1 MRRPPAPSRAALT
14 ALLLAPACA
23 LAACSGASSSSS
35 PAPTDSAAAGA
46 PAGSAAPVSGPLTVF
61 AAASLKESFE
71 EIGAALT
78 EDNPDLTIT
87 YDFQGSQDLVSD
99 LANGAE
105 ADVLAT
111 ADERSMASATEQSLV
126 AEPSEFATNRL
137 ALIVPPGNPGG
148 ITGLDASLGGKDLVI
163 CADAV
168 PCGNATNKL
177 EEALGITL
185 SPSSEEQKVTDVR
198 AKVESGEADA
208 GIVYRTDAAASG
220 DKSDEITIP
229 DGGVVNHYPLAVA
242 SAASNT
248 AAAQAFVDFVH
259 GSEGQAILA
268 EHGFGAPGQ

>member
-23 LAACSGASSSSS
+23 LAACSGASSSSA
-35 PAPTDSAAAGA
+35 PAPADSAAQASADG
-46 PAGSAAPVSGPLTVF
+46 AAPVSGALTVF
-61 AAASLKESFE
+61 AASSLKESFE

-78 EDNPDLTIT
+78 EKNPGLTIT

-148 ITGLDASLGGKDLVI
+148 ITGLDPSLAGKDLVI

-177 EEALGITL
+177 EEALGIAL
-185 SPSSEEQKVTDVR
+185 SPSSEEQRVTDVR

-208 GIVYRTDAAASG
+208 GIVYKTDAAASG
-220 DKSDEITIP
+220 SASDEVTIP

-242 SAASNT
+242 SAASNPS
-248 AAAQAFVDFVH
+248 AARAFVDFVH

>member
-23 LAACSGASSSSS
+23 LAACSGASSSSA
-35 PAPTDSAAAGA
+35 PAPADSAAQASADG
-46 PAGSAAPVSGPLTVF
+46 AAPVSGALTVF
-61 AAASLKESFE
+61 AASSLKESFE

-78 EDNPDLTIT
+78 EKNPGLTIT

-148 ITGLDASLGGKDLVI
+148 ITGLDASLEGKDLVI

-177 EEALGITL
+177 EEALGIAL
-185 SPSSEEQKVTDVR
+185 SPSSEEQRVTDVR

-220 DKSDEITIP
+220 SGSDEVTIP

-248 AAAQAFVDFVH
+248 AAARAFVDFVR
-259 GSEGQAILA
+259 GSEGRAILA